1 MSNQIAQEYQ
11 DMIDGIIREM
21 VTRVKPYAKE
31 LKFNRYFENYWKYR
45 KAWEDFKEYN
55 SHVCSVLLERFMV

>member
-1 MSNQIAQEYQ
+1 MSEQVAQEYQ
-11 DMIDGIIREM
+11 DMIDNIIREM

-45 KAWEDFKEYN
+45 KAWDNFKEDY
-55 SHVCSVLLERFMV
+55 SHVRCVLLERLMV